1 MITKTYKNGKI
12 FIPGPYWTLN
22 VIIIVV
28 ELLITLIYWP
38 IVVDFKTFTNDT
50 EWFMHN
56 IKYV

>member
-12 FIPGPYWTLN
+12 FIPGPYCWTLI
-22 VIIIVV
+22 VIIVV

-38 IVVDFKTFTNDT
+38 IVVDFETFANDT